1 LGRRTQKIKGSAK
14 FLGKNSPNPT
24 LAHQETQ
31 KQLEKH
37 QLDME
42 NQGITQ
48 ETLQQED
55 QLQRNWHQAYREEE
69 KYWKQKSRSLWLEA
83 EDKNIGLFHKQA

>member
-1 LGRRTQKIKGSAK
+1 
-14 FLGKNSPNPT
+14 
-24 LAHQETQ
+24 
-31 KQLEKH
+31 
-37 QLDME
+37 ME

-48 ETLQQED
+48 ETLQQDD

-69 KYWKQKSRSLWLEA
+69 KYWQQKSRSLWLEA